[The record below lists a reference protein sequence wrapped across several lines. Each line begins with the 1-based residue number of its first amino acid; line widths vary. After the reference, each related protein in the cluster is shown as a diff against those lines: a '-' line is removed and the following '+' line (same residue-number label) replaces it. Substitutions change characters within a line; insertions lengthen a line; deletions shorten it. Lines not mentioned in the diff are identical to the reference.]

1 MYIFGTATVT
11 KVTNVMFSPLPLPL
25 SSPILWWQVTDI
37 HSLLSSQLV
46 EPQVADIMHE
56 LQQHK
61 DLQLV

>member
-1 MYIFGTATVT
+1 MSYNNT
-11 KVTNVMFSPLPLPL
+11 LYL
-25 SSPILWWQVTDI
+25 SLSVCVQVTDI
-37 HSLLSSQLV
+37 HNLLSSQLV